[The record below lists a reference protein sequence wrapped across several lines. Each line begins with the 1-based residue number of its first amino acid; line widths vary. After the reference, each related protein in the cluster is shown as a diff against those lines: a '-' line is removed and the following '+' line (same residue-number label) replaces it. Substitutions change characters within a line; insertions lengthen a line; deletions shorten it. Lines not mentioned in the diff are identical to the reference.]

1 MNTVPTGAA
10 LRRVNAAGLALIKS
24 FESLRLNAYRDTGG
38 VPTIGWGHTKGV
50 KMGQT
55 ITEAQASDFL
65 MDDLEEAESAVSWFV
80 TVPLNDNQFAALVSF
95 AFNCGVEAFRRST
108 LRKKL
113 NAGDY
118 KAVPG
123 QLALWVHDNGKKLA
137 GLVRRRK
144 AEADLWNT
152 PSIAAAPPPA
162 PVDAA
167 KTAGVPIPPRA
178 PEPAPAPANDGKTV
192 AVGVVG
198 IIAFVGAF
206 WATVEGWWAHAI
218 SFIEKVF

>member
-1 MNTVPTGAA
+1 MD
-10 LRRVNAAGLALIKS
+10 RRINAAGLSLIKS
-24 FESLRLNAYRDTGG
+24 FESLRLNDYRDTGG

-65 MDDLEEAESAVSWFV
+65 MDDLEEAESAVSRFV
-80 TVPLNDNQFAALVSF
+80 SVPLNDNQFAALVSF
-95 AFNCGVEAFRRST
+95 AFNCGTEAFRRST

-123 QLALWVHDNGKKLA
+123 QLALWVNDNGKKLA

-152 PSIAAAPPPA
+152 PFVASQPKPVPAPPA
-162 PVDAA
+162 PSLKDAQQ
-167 KTAGVPIPPRA
+167 TAGMPFPQKA
-178 PEPAPAPANDGKTV
+178 PESAPTASSGGKTV
-192 AVGVVG
+192 AAGAAG
-198 IIAFVGAF
+198 ILVFAAAVWSYALG
-206 WATVEGWWAHAI
+206 GWQYLASAVR
-218 SFIEKVF
+218 SFF